1 MTETPLSI
9 QNQNNKTPRR
19 KTREIKAGAIGIGGL
34 NPVRVQTMTNTSTSD
49 VEATAQQVAS
59 CFRVGSELVRIT
71 TQSPKHSQLLADIRK
86 RVIELV
92 HVDVPLVADVHFVPA
107 AAYEAL
113 KTADKI
119 RINPGNFLDGKVF
132 KKKEYTDTDY
142 QEELKRIDA
151 GLRPFIDEARKW
163 KKPLRIGSNH
173 GSLSD
178 RILNRYGDTPEGMVE
193 NAMEYMRV
201 FKKYE
206 FEDLV
211 IAMKASDPR
220 VMIAANQLLIKKM
233 DEEKMDYPLHLG
245 VTEAGNADE
254 GRVKSTLGIGALLM
268 QGIGDTIRV
277 SLTEPPEKEISV
289 CYAILQ
295 STGAR
300 ITRTEFISCPSCG
313 RTLYDIEE
321 TANNIKKRIGH
332 LKGVR
337 IAIMGCIVNGLG
349 EMADAD
355 FGYVGGS
362 PGKINLYVKKEIV
375 KRSVPQEHAVDEL
388 IQLIKDHN
396 MWVEPKN
403 L

>member
-1 MTETPLSI
+1 MLEESLVHSI
-9 QNQNNKTPRR
+9 TLRGIDRR
-19 KTREIKAGAIGIGGL
+19 ETREVKAGDIGIGGK
-34 NPVRVQTMTNTSTSD
+34 NPVRVQTMTNTPTSD
-49 VEATAQQVAS
+49 VEATAQQVAR
-59 CFRVGSELVRIT
+59 CYKAGSELVRIT
-71 TQSPKHSQLLADIRK
+71 TQSPKHAQMLSDIRK
-86 RVIELV
+86 RVVELV
-92 HVDVPLVADVHFVPA
+92 HVDVPLIADVHFVPA

-113 KTADKI
+113 KTADKV

-132 KKKEYTDTDY
+132 KKKAYTDTDY
-142 QEELKRIDA
+142 AEELKRIEN
-151 GLRPFIDEARKW
+151 GLKPFIEEARKW

-178 RILNRYGDTPEGMVE
+178 RILNRYGDTPKGMVE

-220 VMIAANQLLIKKM
+220 VMIAANQLLVKKM

-254 GRVKSTLGIGALLM
+254 GRVKSTLGIGTLLM

-277 SLTEPPEKEISV
+277 SLTEPPENEIPV

-295 STGAR
+295 STGVR

-313 RTLYDIEE
+313 RTLYDLEE
-321 TANNIKKRIGH
+321 TTNKIKAKMGH

-362 PGKINLYVKKEIV
+362 PGKVNLYVKKELV
-375 KRSVPQEHAVDEL
+375 KRSVPQEQAVDEL
-388 IQLIKDHN
+388 VQLIKDHN
-396 MWVEPKN
+396 QWSEPKII
-403 L
+403 

>member
-1 MTETPLSI
+1 M
-9 QNQNNKTPRR
+9 QRR
-19 KTREIKAGAIGIGGL
+19 KTREIKVGAIGIGGN
-34 NPVRVQTMTNTSTSD
+34 NPVRVQTMTNTPTSD
-49 VEATAQQVAS
+49 IEATAKQVVS
-59 CFRVGSELVRIT
+59 CYQAGSELVRIT
-71 TQSPKHSQLLADIRK
+71 TQSPKHSQLLSDIRK
-86 RVIELV
+86 RVIELCGA
-92 HVDVPLVADVHFVPA
+92 DVPLIADVHFVQE

-132 KKKEYTDTDY
+132 KQKEYSQDEYTA
-142 QEELKRIDA
+142 ELTRIDK
-151 GLRPFIDEARKW
+151 GLKPFIAEAKKW

-211 IAMKASDPR
+211 IAMKASNPR
-220 VMIAANQLLIKKM
+220 VMIQANELLVKKM
-233 DEEKMDYPLHLG
+233 DAEKMDYPLHLG

-254 GRVKSTLGIGALLM
+254 GRVKSTIGIGTLLM
-268 QGIGDTIRV
+268 KGIGDTIRV
-277 SLTEPPEKEISV
+277 SLTEAPEKEIPV

-295 STGAR
+295 STGVR

-313 RTLYDIEE
+313 RTLYDLEK
-321 TANNIKKRIGH
+321 TTNTIKEKLGH

-337 IAIMGCIVNGLG
+337 IAVMGCIVNGLG

-362 PGKINLYVKKEIV
+362 PGKINLYVKKELV
-375 KRSVPQEHAVDEL
+375 KRSVPQEKAVDEL
-388 IQLIKDHN
+388 TQLIKDNH
-396 MWVEPKN
+396 MWTEPKII
-403 L
+403 

>member
-1 MTETPLSI
+1 MTTISLVSEFTHQQP
-9 QNQNNKTPRR
+9 PRR
-19 KTREIKAGAIGIGGL
+19 KTRNVQVGAIGIGGD
-34 NPVRVQTMTNTSTSD
+34 NPVRVQTMTNTPTND
-49 VEATAQQVAS
+49 VEATAQQVVICYKA
-59 CFRVGSELVRIT
+59 GAELVRIT
-71 TQSPKHSQLLADIRK
+71 TQSPKHSQLLVDIRK
-86 RVIELV
+86 RVIELCGT
-92 HVDVPLVADVHFVPA
+92 DVPLVADVHFVPQ

-113 KTADKI
+113 KTADKV
-119 RINPGNFLDGKVF
+119 RINPGNFLDGKIF
-132 KKKEYTDTDY
+132 KQTEYSDEAYT
-142 QEELKRIDA
+142 EELRRIEK
-151 GLRPFIDEARKW
+151 GLVPFIEDAKKY

-193 NAMEYMRV
+193 NAMEYMRI

-220 VMIAANQLLIKKM
+220 VMITANLLLVKKM

-254 GRVKSTLGIGALLM
+254 GRVKSTLGIGTLLM

-277 SLTEPPEKEISV
+277 SLTEAPEKELPV
-289 CYAILQ
+289 AYAILQ
-295 STGAR
+295 STGVR

-313 RTLYDIEE
+313 RTLFDLE
-321 TANNIKKRIGH
+321 TTTNEIKKRLGH

-337 IAIMGCIVNGLG
+337 IAVMGCIVNGLG

-362 PGKINLYVKKEIV
+362 PKKINLYVKKELV
-375 KRSVPQEHAVDEL
+375 KHSVPQEQAVEEL
-388 IQLIKDHN
+388 IQLIKDN
-396 MWVEPKN
+396 NKWVEPKH

>member
-1 MTETPLSI
+1 MSEESLPLKI
-9 QNQNNKTPRR
+9 QRDQSQRR
-19 KTREIKAGAIGIGGL
+19 KTREIKVGAIGIGGS
-34 NPVRVQTMTNTSTSD
+34 NPVRVQTMTNTPTSD

-59 CFRVGSELVRIT
+59 CFRAGSELVRIT
-71 TQSPKHSQLLADIRK
+71 TQSPKHSKLLADIRA

-92 HVDVPLVADVHFVPA
+92 HEDVPLIADVHFVPA

-113 KTADKI
+113 KTADKV

-132 KKKEYTDTDY
+132 KKKEYTDADY

-151 GLRPFIDEARKW
+151 GLKPFIEEARKW

-220 VMIAANQLLIKKM
+220 VMIAANQLLVKKM
-233 DEEKMDYPLHLG
+233 DAERMDYPLHLG

-254 GRVKSTLGIGALLM
+254 GRVKSTLGIGTLLM

-277 SLTEPPEKEISV
+277 SLTEPPEKEIPV

-295 STGAR
+295 STGVR

-313 RTLYDIEE
+313 RTLYDLEE
-321 TANNIKKRIGH
+321 TANKIKKRMGH

-362 PGKINLYVKKEIV
+362 PGKVNLYVKKELV
-375 KRSVPQEHAVDEL
+375 KRGVPQERAVDEL

-396 MWVEPKN
+396 MWTEPKKI
-403 L
+403 